1 MRHPRGVASLLATL
15 SFALVLGS
23 CADRT
28 PPTGPAAEPSASL
41 LGGVLNLLAPVEVLE
56 RTRPLDEQVVSAVV
70 GSEGGVLKL
79 DDAGLELIIPAG
91 ALRRNTRI
99 TITSP
104 AGDLVGYHFEPH
116 GLEFRKPVR
125 LNQNLN
131 NTEVSPSL
139 LSLVGADLVGA
150 YFEGE
155 LLPEIDPLELLD
167 VTLFGEDHVATLEIR
182 HFSGY
187 VIATN

>member
-1 MRHPRGVASLLATL
+1 MRYTRGVASLLATF

-28 PPTGPAAEPSASL
+28 PLTGPPAEPSASL
-41 LGGVLNLLAPVEVLE
+41 LGTVTGVLAPVEVLE
-56 RTRPLDEQVVSAVV
+56 RTRSLDEQVVSAVI
-70 GSEGGVLKL
+70 GKDGGVLTL
-79 DDAGLELIIPAG
+79 EDAGFEFVIPAG
-91 ALRRNTRI
+91 ALREDTRI

-104 AGDLVGYHFEPH
+104 AGNLVGYHFAPA
-116 GLEFRKPVR
+116 GLEFRKAAR
-125 LNQNLN
+125 FHQNLN
-131 NTEVSPSL
+131 NTEAANSLDL
-139 LSLVGADLVGA
+139 LSQLTGA

-155 LLPEIDPLELLD
+155 LLPEINPLELLD
-167 VTLFGEDHVATLEIR
+167 VTLLGTDHVATLEIR